1 MFIRSSNL
9 KTIRALFTNTK
20 HFLTRWKAPPKILV
34 ARYEHNRPQG
44 HWRRRMTNVVKTDGI
59 FNLTLPV
66 VMSFPHLF
74 EAKAY
79 TPPGGKATG
88 EPKFSAN
95 LNFAAD
101 SEDLKSL
108 KQLAAKIARAQ
119 WPDKPF
125 SELHFPFSSG
135 DKLADERKKKGKDD
149 GEYTRGK
156 VVVNAKSKYEV
167 RLAYTEKG
175 KIIDLETDTAR
186 LAAKGKFYS
195 GVEVLAQLNLTPYE
209 VSASNKGITAY
220 LNMVLSIGKGERL
233 SGGQTA
239 SEAFKDYVGS
249 VSAEDPTAPGTDESL
264 DDVMGA

>member
-1 MFIRSSNL
+1 
-9 KTIRALFTNTK
+9 
-20 HFLTRWKAPPKILV
+20 
-34 ARYEHNRPQG
+34 
-44 HWRRRMTNVVKTDGI
+44 MTDAAKTDGI
-59 FNLTLPV
+59 FNLTMPV

-79 TPPGGKATG
+79 TPPGGKASG

-95 LNFAAD
+95 LNFPAD
-101 SEDLKSL
+101 SEDLKGL
-108 KQLAAKIARAQ
+108 KQLAAKIARAK
-119 WPDKPF
+119 WPDKQL
-125 SELHFPFSSG
+125 SELHFPFSNG
-135 DKLADERKKKGKDD
+135 DKLADDRKKKGRND

-167 RLAYTEKG
+167 RLAYIEKG

-209 VSASNKGITAY
+209 VSASNKGVTAY
-220 LNMVLSIGKGERL
+220 LNMVLSCGKGERL

-239 SEAFKDYVGS
+239 SDAFKGYVGS
-249 VSAEDPTAPGTDESL
+249 VSAEDPTAPGAGENL
-264 DDVMGA
+264 DDLMGM

>member
-1 MFIRSSNL
+1 MAA
-9 KTIRALFTNTK
+9 TA
-20 HFLTRWKAPPKILV
+20 
-34 ARYEHNRPQG
+34 
-44 HWRRRMTNVVKTDGI
+44 KTDGI
-59 FNLTLPV
+59 FNLSIPV

-95 LNFAAD
+95 LNFPAD
-101 SEDLKSL
+101 CYDLITKDRDENGKPKGL
-108 KQLAAKIARAQ
+108 KLLAAELARAV

-125 SELHFPFSSG
+125 AELHFPFSSG
-135 DKLADERKKKGKDD
+135 DKLADDRKKKGKDD

-156 VVVNAKSKYEV
+156 VVVNAKSKYEI
-167 RLAYTEKG
+167 RLAYIENG
-175 KIIDLETDTAR
+175 KIVDLETDTAR

-220 LNMVLSIGKGERL
+220 LNMVLSTGKGERL

-239 SEAFKDYVGS
+239 SEAFKGYAGA
-249 VSAEDPTAPGTDESL
+249 VSAEDPTAPGAGESL
-264 DDVMGA
+264 DDLVGM